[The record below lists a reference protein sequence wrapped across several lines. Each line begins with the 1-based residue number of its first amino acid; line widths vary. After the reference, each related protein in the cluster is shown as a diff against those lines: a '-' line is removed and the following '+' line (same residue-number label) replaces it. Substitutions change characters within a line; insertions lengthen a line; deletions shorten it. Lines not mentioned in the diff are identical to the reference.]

1 MIKGILYAAFALL
14 VWGVT
19 FANTRA
25 LLFDFS
31 ALEIMVVRFAMAWLV
46 LRGMEAIT
54 PGRVTLPVVSSKPHC
69 RDKAVTRRHADEW
82 LFAGMGLTGVF
93 VYQFLE
99 NCAIYYTNA
108 SNVAILVSFGPIVT
122 AVFARVFTK
131 DRSLSPTVV
140 VGSLIAVFGV
150 VLVSLNGVL
159 NFNMRPLG
167 DLIALGAMTSWGA
180 YSVLIDKA
188 NERGVAPLTAI
199 RKAFGWSLV
208 MMLPLIVWGGTESG
222 FYALDGS
229 FSINLDRTENVLR
242 FADPMNW
249 MNLIF
254 LGVFASALSFIA
266 WSKACAALGVVRTTI
281 CLYLEPIIGVG
292 FAALFLGERPTLMS
306 ACGGA
311 IIIVGVAVAN

>member
-1 MIKGILYAAFALL
+1 MLKGWLSAAFALL

-31 ALEIMVVRFAMAWLV
+31 ALEIQILRFVLAWVVLFGISAAKGDLPKW
-46 LRGMEAIT
+46 RG
-54 PGRVTLPVVSSKPHC
+54 
-69 RDKAVTRRHADEW
+69 RDEV
-82 LFAGMGLTGVF
+82 LFAAMGLTGVF
-93 VYQFLE
+93 VYQFME

-122 AVFARVFTK
+122 AAFARAFTK
-131 DRSLSPTVV
+131 GRSLSLAVV
-140 VGSLIAVFGV
+140 GGSLIAMCGV
-150 VLVSLNGVL
+150 ALVSLNGVL
-159 NFNMRPLG
+159 NLNMRPLG
-167 DLIALGAMTSWGA
+167 DLMALGAMTSWGV

-188 NERGVAPLTAI
+188 NERGIAPLTAI

-208 MMLPLIVWGGTESG
+208 MMLPLGVWGRTASG

-229 FSINLDRTENVLR
+229 FSINLDQAENALR
-242 FADPMNW
+242 FGRLMNW
-249 MNLIF
+249 ANLFF
-254 LGVFASALSFIA
+254 LGVLASALSFIA
-266 WSKACAALGVVRTTI
+266 WSKACAVLGVVRTTI

-306 ACGGA
+306 ACGGV
-311 IIIVGVAVAN
+311 IIIVGVAVANRRRK

>member
-1 MIKGILYAAFALL
+1 M
-14 VWGVT
+14 
-19 FANTRA
+19 
-25 LLFDFS
+25 
-31 ALEIMVVRFAMAWLV
+31 
-46 LRGMEAIT
+46 
-54 PGRVTLPVVSSKPHC
+54 
-69 RDKAVTRRHADEW
+69 
-82 LFAGMGLTGVF
+82 
-93 VYQFLE
+93 
-99 NCAIYYTNA
+99 
-108 SNVAILVSFGPIVT
+108 
-122 AVFARVFTK
+122 
-131 DRSLSPTVV
+131 
-140 VGSLIAVFGV
+140 
-150 VLVSLNGVL
+150 
-159 NFNMRPLG
+159 
-167 DLIALGAMTSWGA
+167 ALGAMTSWGA

-208 MMLPLIVWGGTESG
+208 MMLPLIFWGGTESG

-266 WSKACAALGVVRTTI
+266 WSNACAALGVVRTTI

-311 IIIVGVAVAN
+311 ITIVGVDSERERTDESRRPNGTEWIQEGGGCCWFAGYGGLYCRDHRRRSMLGGYAIRQPLQAPRRRR

>member
-1 MIKGILYAAFALL
+1 VADVSSPENMLGWLLTVFALV

-19 FANTRA
+19 FASTRA
-25 LLFDFS
+25 LLLDFS
-31 ALEIMVVRFAMAWLV
+31 ALEIQIIRFVLAWLV
-46 LRGMEAIT
+46 LLGIGAAKRDCLGWRG
-54 PGRVTLPVVSSKPHC
+54 
-69 RDKAVTRRHADEW
+69 RDEV
-82 LFAGMGLTGVF
+82 LFAAMGLTGVF
-93 VYQFLE
+93 VYQFME

-122 AVFARVFTK
+122 AAFARAFTK
-131 DRSLSPTVV
+131 DRSLSLAVV
-140 VGSLIAVFGV
+140 SGSLIAVCGV
-150 VLVSLNGVL
+150 VLVSLNGVF

-167 DLIALGAMTSWGA
+167 DLMALCAMTSWGV
-180 YSVLIDKA
+180 YSVLVDRA
-188 NERGVAPLTAI
+188 NERGIAPLTAI

-208 MMLPLIVWGGTESG
+208 MMLPLVVWGTTESG

-229 FSINLDRTENVLR
+229 FSINLDLAENTVR
-242 FADPMNW
+242 FARAINW
-249 MNLIF
+249 VNLFF
-254 LGVFASALSFIA
+254 LGVLASALSFIA

-311 IIIVGVAVAN
+311 IIIVGVAVANWRRK